1 MTWYYEQAGEQR
13 GPVSDSDLENLFKA
27 GTIQPETLVWREG
40 MANWAPYSQVKN
52 VSGAT
57 PRLAVPPGPGDVVCV
72 ECGKMFPADEVVKF
86 GSASVCAT
94 CKPIYVQK
102 LREGAALSGVTE
114 YGGFWIRF
122 CAKFIDNVILMLP
135 LIVLAIG
142 LVFYFAPGRKA
153 TSAANTSPFALSATG
168 NSEAVGA
175 VVQLVVQAGFM
186 FVSVLYQT
194 FFLGRYG
201 ATPGKMACKLIVVTA
216 DGQKIGYGRACG
228 RACAEIL
235 SGVLCYIGYIMAAFD
250 KEKRALHD
258 HICGTRVVKK
268 VQ

>member
-52 VSGAT
+52 VSGAM

-86 GSASVCAT
+86 GNASVCAT

-122 CAKFIDNVILMLP
+122 CAKFIDNLILMLP
-135 LIVLAIG
+135 IFVLAVIIG
-142 LVFYFAPGRKA
+142 ISLASAARSSSSTTSLSMGA
-153 TSAANTSPFALSATG
+153 TSGPEPIGIVIQAFIQIG
-168 NSEAVGA
+168 FF
-175 VVQLVVQAGFM
+175 VV
-186 FVSVLYQT
+186 SILYQT